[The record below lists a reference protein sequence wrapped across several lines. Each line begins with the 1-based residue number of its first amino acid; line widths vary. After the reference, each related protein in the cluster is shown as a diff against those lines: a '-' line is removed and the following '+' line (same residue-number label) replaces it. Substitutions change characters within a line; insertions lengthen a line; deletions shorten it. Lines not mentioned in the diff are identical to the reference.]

1 VIQGTL
7 YEALVPPLGPVWQE
21 APPNKTY
28 DGATPGRYHIPQQD
42 LRYYVF
48 NIVPPTTNS
57 NTNINN
63 MTVQKVFRIG
73 VDVGGTNTDAVIIHT
88 GESDLPNRGIR
99 SAFKTPTT
107 PDVTEGIAKA
117 IQGALS
123 QCNVSLSSIA
133 AVMIGT
139 THFINAVVQADDSS
153 LRRVAVMRICGPYSQ
168 ENPAFG
174 DFPPILSRLMNG
186 HVSYLDGGL
195 EFDTREIMPLN
206 EEQIRREC
214 QIVKGKGIND
224 IGIIGIF
231 SPLDTEG
238 KQEVRVRNIVK
249 EEIPEAD
256 VVCSRDIGQLGFLER
271 ENATILNTSILKFA
285 RSTIRGFKLAMQELG
300 LTCPLFLTQ
309 NDGTIIDADTA
320 ERCPIR
326 TFSSGPTN
334 SMTGAAYLA
343 GFDTAKG
350 KMPKAPVIVA
360 DIGGTTTDVCALLP
374 SGFPRQAGTW
384 VDIGGV
390 RSSFSMPEVVSVG
403 LGGGTLVEVTDSKTK
418 VGPESVGHRL
428 LQEGL
433 VFGGNTLTATGTSTG
448 LQIAS

>member
-1 VIQGTL
+1 
-7 YEALVPPLGPVWQE
+7 
-21 APPNKTY
+21 
-28 DGATPGRYHIPQQD
+28 
-42 LRYYVF
+42 
-48 NIVPPTTNS
+48 
-57 NTNINN
+57 
-63 MTVQKVFRIG
+63 
-73 VDVGGTNTDAVIIHT
+73 VIIHT